1 MPTRFTLRQLEYFV
15 AVGETG
21 SVSQAAEKM
30 HVSPPSVSASIQQLE
45 SEFGIQFFVRK
56 HAQGLSLTSGGR
68 QFLSR
73 ARELL
78 VSAEGLSSF
87 ASDISSKVG
96 GPLHVGCLT
105 TIAPVILPE
114 VRLQFQ
120 QKFCDVEVRQLE
132 ADQAQLLDRLQS
144 AELDICLS
152 YDLGIPSNLQFIP
165 LVELPTYVMLSPS
178 HRLAGDGG
186 ISPEQLIDEPMVL
199 LDLPISNDYF
209 LSAFRSAGL
218 KPNIAERSRD
228 LALVRSMVANGYGY
242 SLANIRTRGDL
253 SPDGKPLK
261 YVPLLGGLRSLRL
274 GLVFGREGKRRQVV
288 HAFVD
293 HCRELINSS
302 SVPGMTMD

>member
-21 SVSQAAEKM
+21 SVTQAADKM
-30 HVSPPSVSASIQQLE
+30 NVSPPSVSASIQQLE

-56 HAQGLSLTSGGR
+56 HAQGLTLTSGGR
-68 QFLSR
+68 QFLAR
-73 ARELL
+73 AKELL
-78 VSAEGLSSF
+78 AAAEGLSSF
-87 ASDISSKVG
+87 ATDISTKVG
-96 GPLHVGCLT
+96 GPLHLGCLK

-120 QKFCDVEVRQLE
+120 QLYPDVEVRQLE
-132 ADQAQLLDRLQS
+132 SDQAQLLERLQS
-144 AELDICLS
+144 AELDVSLT
-152 YDLGIPSNLQFIP
+152 YDLGIPSNLQFVP

-178 HRLAGDGG
+178 HRLAGDSG
-186 ISPEQLIDEPMVL
+186 ISPEQLVDEPMVL

-218 KPNIAERSRD
+218 KPLIAERSQD

-253 SPDGKPLK
+253 SPDGKALK

-288 HAFVD
+288 QAFVD
-293 HCRELINSS
+293 HCRGLIHPG

>member
-15 AVGETG
+15 AVGESG

-30 HVSPPSVSASIQQLE
+30 NVSPPSVSASIQQLE

-56 HAQGLSLTSGGR
+56 HAQGLTLTSGGR
-68 QFLSR
+68 QFLTR
-73 ARELL
+73 AKEML

-96 GPLHVGCLT
+96 GPLHIGCLT
-105 TIAPVILPE
+105 TVAPVILPE
-114 VRLQFQ
+114 VRQQFQ
-120 QKFCDVEVRQLE
+120 HRYGDVEVRQIE

-144 AELDICLS
+144 AELDVCLT
-152 YDLGIPSNLQFIP
+152 YDLGIPANLQFVP
-165 LVELPTYVMLSPS
+165 LVELPTFVMLPPS

-186 ISPEQLIDEPMVL
+186 IAPEQLIDEPMVL

-209 LSAFRSAGL
+209 LSAFRTAGL
-218 KPNIAERSRD
+218 KPVIAERSQD

-242 SLANIRTRGDL
+242 SLANIRARGDI

-274 GLVFGREGKRRQVV
+274 GLVYGREGKRRQVV
-288 HAFVD
+288 QAFVD
-293 HCRELINSS
+293 HCREMINAT
-302 SVPGMTMD
+302 SVPGMTLV